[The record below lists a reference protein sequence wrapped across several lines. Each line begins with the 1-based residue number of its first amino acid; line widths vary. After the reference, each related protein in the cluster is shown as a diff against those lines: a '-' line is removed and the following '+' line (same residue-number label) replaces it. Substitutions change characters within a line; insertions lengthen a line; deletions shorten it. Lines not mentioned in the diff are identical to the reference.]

1 MDYAPVFCK
10 KWVIPLR
17 QLSSGHR
24 GHKTY
29 QSPPG
34 PGRQGTRNTDKFK
47 LQSLS
52 VESSLSLLFSTNT
65 LIRIKWKTLFESFR
79 EFEAS
84 TFPIISAISLS
95 AACPAG
101 RLRVTPIYFLLD
113 VLFIILWRP
122 LGATLCVSQPRLVVT
137 LGTISVETFC
147 QNNDNNSPCTNSESQ
162 QKH

>member
-1 MDYAPVFCK
+1 MPPCFVRSEWYHWDNWAR
-10 KWVIPLR
+10 VI
-17 QLSSGHR
+17 GAIK
-24 GHKTY
+24 HKTY

-34 PGRQGTRNTDKFK
+34 PSRHRGQETKT
-47 LQSLS
+47 SLN
-52 VESSLSLLFSTNT
+52 SSLCLWSPLLFSTNS
-65 LIRIKWKTLFESFR
+65 LIRKKWKTLFESFR
-79 EFEAS
+79 EFEDS

-101 RLRVTPIYFLLD
+101 WLRVTPIYFLLD

-122 LGATLCVSQPRLVVT
+122 LGATLCVCQPRLVVT